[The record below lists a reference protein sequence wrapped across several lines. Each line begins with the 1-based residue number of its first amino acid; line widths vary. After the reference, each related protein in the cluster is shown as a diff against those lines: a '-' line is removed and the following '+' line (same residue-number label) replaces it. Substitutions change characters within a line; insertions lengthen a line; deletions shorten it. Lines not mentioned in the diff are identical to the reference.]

1 MASYSSIETSGYN
14 SSPPSDD
21 GAQTEANRVTWAGI
35 KTKLTDPIR
44 TALQA
49 IDASLLTILGVDGTL
64 TVNNLVTNDDVT
76 INGDLDV
83 DDISCGDLIATGP
96 VDFQDDLDVSGNID
110 CDGDVSVTGDFET
123 TDIDCN
129 KVTDAAAVTAT
140 AFHATY
146 SSQVFLANVNRTS
159 NSAFDFFRGVS
170 DADGTPDT
178 EVRLK
183 GDGNC
188 SCDGSFTGSGADYA
202 EMFEWLDGAP
212 GEDMVGHTV
221 VLVGDKIRLA
231 AEGEDP
237 IGVIS
242 ARPSILGNNPLNWP
256 GKDERD
262 AFGRR
267 ILDGE
272 GKRMR
277 SKKYDPSKPYVQR
290 SERPE
295 WAPVGLVGRL
305 RVWKGAPVSSRWI
318 KLRESDAVAEYL
330 VR

>member
-21 GAQTEANRVTWAGI
+21 GAQTEANRITWSGI

-44 TALQA
+44 AALQA
-49 IDASLLTILGVDGTL
+49 IDASLVTMLGADGTL
-64 TVNNLVTNDDVT
+64 TVTHLITDDDVT

-83 DDISCGDLIATGP
+83 DDIACGDLTATGP
-96 VDFQDDLDVSGNID
+96 VTFHDDLDIDGNLTVDNDINCSGEMECVD
-110 CDGDVSVTGDFET
+110 LDVFKGEDG
-123 TDIDCN
+123 
-129 KVTDAAAVTAT
+129 AAVSAT
-140 AFHATY
+140 AGHTSYASPVY
-146 SSQVFLANVNRTS
+146 LANVNRTS
-159 NSAFDFFRGVS
+159 NSAYDFFRGIS
-170 DADGTPDT
+170 DADGVPDT

-221 VLVGDKIRLA
+221 VLVGDKIRPA

-267 ILDGE
+267 LLDGE